1 MSYYTRRR
9 FYNASKMVIRVCLAA
24 LAVYVA
30 LSLVF
35 YFIGDSEFANFQDK
49 IFSYTLVYLIPFLM
63 LFGLAGTYLFREDE
77 EELPPIYR
85 YNQRPKAS
93 FKPLVATLLG
103 VCLVIFAIYNFG
115 FKGSATA
122 PAKATSNEGYVEAI
136 HSSDA
141 QPDEVNGNQSIS
153 EDALEPEKLAVN
165 NTPGEPAENGKA
177 TDDKKQTNIEKPKE
191 DPAVV
196 NSNAA
201 PQKAAPAAIEKK
213 EVKKDSVIVLPKEEE
228 TEVDMK
234 PATTSGR
241 YTDYTSVET
250 RYKVASKAYLYNSP
264 DEGTRR
270 NAFINANSSYAS
282 LIPKGEK
289 NGFIYVVF
297 SNNKGQTTMGWL
309 HKKDLRPVSEMVYNS
324 GK

>member
-1 MSYYTRRR
+1 MNS
-9 FYNASKMVIRVCLAA
+9 NAS
-24 LAVYVA
+24 
-30 LSLVF
+30 
-35 YFIGDSEFANFQDK
+35 DN
-49 IFSYTLVYLIPFLM
+49 
-63 LFGLAGTYLFREDE
+63 
-77 EELPPIYR
+77 
-85 YNQRPKAS
+85 
-93 FKPLVATLLG
+93 
-103 VCLVIFAIYNFG
+103 
-115 FKGSATA
+115 
-122 PAKATSNEGYVEAI
+122 
-136 HSSDA
+136 
-141 QPDEVNGNQSIS
+141 
-153 EDALEPEKLAVN
+153 
-165 NTPGEPAENGKA
+165 
-177 TDDKKQTNIEKPKE
+177 KKQTNIEKPTDIEKPKE

-201 PQKAAPAAIEKK
+201 PQKAAPAASIEKK